1 MWKLSDAIARNV
13 LNCRYLIKLGADG
26 FICPVGACGFM
37 LSILLTQMYEGAFGG
52 LVVKKKVHKNIL
64 HLQLEDTFL
73 GINTHTILSA
83 ISFLKKKRFGQVPSI
98 NV

>member
-26 FICPVGACGFM
+26 FICPVVACVFM

-52 LVVKKKVHKNIL
+52 LVIKKLFIK
-64 HLQLEDTFL
+64 TFY
-73 GINTHTILSA
+73 IYNWRTHSWE
-83 ISFLKKKRFGQVPSI
+83 
-98 NV
+98 